1 MIVRQANISDKNT
14 IAEFQVLMAH
24 ETENIQLDQKI
35 VMAGVSAVFNDP
47 SKGKYY
53 IAEEDEMVVASV
65 LTTYEWSDW
74 RNGTIIWLQSVYVLP
89 EFRKK
94 GIFKA
99 LYNYIQNQSLSD
111 NNIKGIRLYVEKKN
125 IPAQA
130 VYEKL
135 GMDAEHY
142 QLYEWLND

>member
-24 ETENIQLDQKI
+24 ETENIQLDRKI